1 MIMAKKKQKLAN
13 KPAENQS
20 LGDRINNLK
29 TFFELSKK
37 ELKKVVW
44 PDKKETMSTT
54 GAVAILVVVISLFLG
69 IMDLG
74 LSKIIEAI
82 LS

>member
-13 KPAENQS
+13 KPTENQG
-20 LGDRINNLK
+20 LGDRINDLR
-29 TFFELSKK
+29 TFFETSKK

-54 GAVAILVVVISLFLG
+54 GAVLILVVVISLFLG
-69 IMDLG
+69 VMDLG

>member
-1 MIMAKKKQKLAN
+1 MAKKNQKLAN
-13 KPAENQS
+13 KPAENRG
-20 LGDRINNLK
+20 LGERISDLR

-54 GAVAILVVVISLFLG
+54 GAVMILVVVISLFLG
-69 IMDLG
+69 VMDLG

>member
-1 MIMAKKKQKLAN
+1 MAN
-13 KPAENQS
+13 KPAENQG

-29 TFFELSKK
+29 VFFELSKK

>member
-1 MIMAKKKQKLAN
+1 MAKKNQKLAA
-13 KPAENQS
+13 KPVEKQGVGEKMNA
-20 LGDRINNLK
+20 LK

-54 GAVAILVVVISLFLG
+54 GAVMILVVVISLFLG
-69 IMDLG
+69 VMDLG

>member
-1 MIMAKKKQKLAN
+1 MAIKKQKLVR
-13 KPAENQS
+13 KPEADQ
-20 LGDRINNLK
+20 GIGQKINDLK
-29 TFFELSKK
+29 SFFDLSKK

-54 GAVAILVVVISLFLG
+54 GAVLILVVVISVFLG

-74 LSKIIEAI
+74 LAKVIEAI

>member
-1 MIMAKKKQKLAN
+1 MAQKKQKLVR
-13 KPAENQS
+13 KPEEDQ
-20 LGDRINNLK
+20 GIGQKINDLK
-29 TFFELSKK
+29 SFFDLSKK

-54 GAVAILVVVISLFLG
+54 GAVLILVLVISVFLG
-69 IMDLG
+69 ITDLG
-74 LSKIIEAI
+74 LAKIIEAI

>member
-1 MIMAKKKQKLAN
+1 
-13 KPAENQS
+13 
-20 LGDRINNLK
+20 
-29 TFFELSKK
+29 
-37 ELKKVVW
+37 
-44 PDKKETMSTT
+44 MSTT

>member
-1 MIMAKKKQKLAN
+1 MAKKKQKLAN
-13 KPAENQS
+13 KPAENQG

-29 TFFELSKK
+29 VFFELSKK

>member
-1 MIMAKKKQKLAN
+1 MAKKKQKLAN
-13 KPAENQS
+13 QPAQQQ
-20 LGDRINNLK
+20 GIGQKINELR
-29 TFFELSKK
+29 TFFDLSKR

-69 IMDLG
+69 IIDLG
-74 LSKIIEAI
+74 LSKIVEAI

>member
-1 MIMAKKKQKLAN
+1 MAKKKQKLAN
-13 KPAENQS
+13 KPAENQG
-20 LGDRINNLK
+20 LGDRINNLR
-29 TFFELSKK
+29 TFFENSKK

-54 GAVAILVVVISLFLG
+54 GAVLILVVVISLFLG
-69 IMDLG
+69 VMDLG

>member
-1 MIMAKKKQKLAN
+1 MAKKKQKLAN
-13 KPAENQS
+13 KPAEHRG
-20 LGDRINNLK
+20 LGERINDLR
-29 TFFELSKK
+29 TFFDLSKK

-54 GAVAILVVVISLFLG
+54 GAVMILVVVISLFLG